1 MRATQRTFEPSIGEG
16 TVAAYAARMRFRSFV
31 TETVKERAL
40 PMSSS
45 TVNSSPSVT
54 RHVS

>member
-31 TETVKERAL
+31 TETVKEWAL
-40 PMSSS
+40 PMSSR

-54 RHVS
+54 RQAS